1 MNRDAFDAAF
11 AACPLIAILRG
22 ITPEEAVPVGEALV
36 AAGFRIMEVPL
47 NSPWP
52 TESIARMSE
61 ALAGR
66 AVVGAGTVYETA
78 QVDAVAAAGGTLIVS
93 PNCDPAVIARTK
105 ALGLVSAPGV
115 FTPTEAAAALRAGAD
130 LLKIF
135 PGEATSP
142 AGVKALAAV
151 LPQGTRFVVV
161 GGVAADDLG
170 RWRAAP
176 VAGFGIG
183 SALYKPGSAVADI
196 RARAEAFVAAH
207 AELRR

>member
-1 MNRDAFDAAF
+1 MNRAAFDAAF

-22 ITPEEAVPVGEALV
+22 ITPDEAVPVGEALL

-47 NSPWP
+47 NSPSP
-52 TESIARMSE
+52 TESIARMSK
-61 ALAGR
+61 ALGGR
-66 AVVGAGTVYETA
+66 AIVGAGTVHETA
-78 QVDAVAAAGGTLIVS
+78 QVDAVAAVGGTLIVS

-105 ALGLVSAPGV
+105 ALGLVSAPGI
-115 FTPTEAAAALRAGAD
+115 FTPTEAFAALRAGAD

-151 LPQGTRFVVV
+151 LPPDTRFVVV
-161 GGVAADDLG
+161 GGVAANDLG

-183 SALYKPGSAVADI
+183 SALYKPGSGLAEI
-196 RARAEAFVAAH
+196 RAAAGAFVAAH